1 MKAVRV
7 LFRIATDVLVIAM
20 LLSAL
25 GGCVGTPERYRNG
38 DFVSHM
44 ASTFGGTAGEKR
56 EPQREAKRSERTF
69 GSRVGVLLKRC
80 SAQAVLG
87 RGQEKNENAYAENSD
102 GLQQRL
108 SPRSIIGYRKRRPKG
123 GQP

>member
-44 ASTFGGTAGEKR
+44 ASTDGGA
-56 EPQREAKRSERTF
+56 
-69 GSRVGVLLKRC
+69 
-80 SAQAVLG
+80 
-87 RGQEKNENAYAENSD
+87 RGAAPHAPSS
-102 GLQQRL
+102 G
-108 SPRSIIGYRKRRPKG
+108 PRA
-123 GQP
+123 